1 MTLLQRARDG
11 IITPAISA
19 VARAEEL
26 DPETV
31 RRGVA
36 EGRLVIPQ
44 NRRRQFPPV
53 GIGAGLSTKVNANIG
68 TSPSHGNLDEELGK
82 LDVCV
87 KAGAHSLMDLST
99 GGDLVVIRRA
109 IIAEAPLMVGTV
121 PLYGLASRL
130 EGQGQGILAMEP
142 EALFDEIGRH
152 CADGVDFITVHCGVT
167 QAALGQL
174 EQCPRLLGIVSRGGS
189 LLARWMGYHGR
200 ENPLFQQFERLLEIC
215 AAHDVTLSLGDG
227 LRPGALLDS
236 SDAAQIHELTTLGQL
251 ATRARR
257 RGVQVM
263 VEGPGHVPLDQIAGH
278 VQLQKRLCDG
288 APFYVLGPLPTD
300 IGAGYDHITSAIGGA
315 LAAMHGAD
323 FLCYVTAAEHLRLPT
338 IDEVREGV
346 IAARLAAHCGDLVK
360 LGQRAQGRDRAVSA
374 ARRRLDWQGMF
385 DNLLDPVMARHKRGQ
400 SEDADRD
407 VCSMCG
413 ELCAIRTFQ
422 KFCEDKKP

>member
-1 MTLLQRARDG
+1 
-11 IITPAISA
+11 
-19 VARAEEL
+19 VARAEDLE
-26 DPETV
+26 PEEV
-31 RRGVA
+31 RRAVA
-36 EGRLVIPQ
+36 EGRIVIPQ
-44 NRRRQFPPV
+44 NRRRQFPPL
-53 GIGAGLSTKVNANIG
+53 GIGRGLSTKVNANIG
-68 TSPSHGNLDEELGK
+68 TSPSHANLDEELVK

-99 GGDLVVIRRA
+99 GGDLRAIRRA
-109 IIAEAPLMVGTV
+109 IIADAPLMVGTV

-130 EGQGQGILAMEP
+130 ERQGQGFVGMEP
-142 EALFDEIGRH
+142 DALFDEIEGH

-167 QAALGQL
+167 QAALGHL

-200 ENPLFQQFERLLEIC
+200 ENPLFQQYDRLLDIC
-215 AAHDVTLSLGDG
+215 ADHDVTLSLGDG

-251 ATRARR
+251 ASRARR

-278 VQLQKRLCDG
+278 VQLQKRLCDD

-346 IAARLAAHCGDLVK
+346 VAARLAAHCGDVVK
-360 LGQRAQGRDRAVSA
+360 LGPRAHRRDQAVSK
-374 ARRRLDWQGMF
+374 ARRRLDWEAMLDQV
-385 DNLLDPVMARHKRGQ
+385 LDPVMARHKRRH
-400 SEDADRD
+400 SEDAQRE

-413 ELCAIRTFQ
+413 ELCAIQTYQ
-422 KFCEDKKP
+422 KYCEDKAL